1 MTIDT
6 LAPTHEELEAKC
18 PLAASLIPESI
29 WDGCLAIS
37 GHTGDALG
45 DMWTENI
52 VDNLKASYFEKQMRA
67 NELQGLGTNKAV
79 IGVGAG
85 PSLKKNE
92 DVLKELSDMCVLQHL
107 DAQPFVIIASNHM
120 YKPLLEKKIY
130 PHFVMLIDGGDAV
143 YDQLCKDVPKNDK
156 TMLLAPLQIHPSIA
170 ESWTKQGREIVWCNS
185 LDEKKMELYQE
196 HTGDDPKKVGL
207 EFGGNVLNCMW
218 AASLRF
224 FKSTVFMAVG
234 NDLCFPRIDSLKER
248 RKSYYATGNYEVNIK
263 NLRDEARSEFA
274 WMGFNLKR
282 SGIFGSDN
290 KSVGTYVDFEVVNMS
305 HTLFTYKMWLESQV
319 ILNAEAPKAWHYY
332 NCSEAGVLGV
342 MSKGEGKEELAKE
355 DNWYLLDSHPLIGKR
370 YHTRKLE
377 DAAWQFLLAKE
388 ALANEA
394 ARGIPTDARSAEI
407 LHHPTSTAPHAEQR
421 TKQTKIIH

>member
-1 MTIDT
+1 V
-6 LAPTHEELEAKC
+6 KY
-18 PLAASLIPESI
+18 PLAADLISETI
-29 WDGCLAIS
+29 WDGIHAVNKKTTSSLS
-37 GHTGDALG
+37 G
-45 DMWTENI
+45 MWNENLES
-52 VDNLKASYFEKQMRA
+52 NLKASYFEKQMRA

-107 DAQPFVIIASNHM
+107 DAQPFIIIASNHM

-156 TMLLAPLQIHPSIA
+156 TMLLVPLQIHPRIA
-170 ESWTKQGREIVWCNS
+170 EGWTKQGRAIVWCNS
-185 LDEKKMELYQE
+185 FDEDKMEIYRK
-196 HTGDDPKKVGL
+196 HTGDDPEKIAL

-234 NDLCFPRIDSLKER
+234 NDLCFPRLKNLKER
-248 RKSYYATGNYEVNIK
+248 RRGYYATGDYEINIK

-274 WMGFNLKR
+274 WMGFDRLVR
-282 SGIFGSDN
+282 SETVDIFGEHKLKYDLN
-290 KSVGTYVDFEVVNMS
+290 IVNMS
-305 HTLFTYKMWLESQV
+305 HTHFSYKIWLESQV
-319 ILNAEAPKAWHYY
+319 MINAEAPKAWHYF
-332 NCSEAGVLGV
+332 NCSEGGVLGV
-342 MSKGEGKEELAKE
+342 MSKGEGKEEMAKE

-377 DAAWQFLLAKE
+377 DAAWQFLQAKE

-394 ARGIPTDARSAEI
+394 VKGILTDVGSAGI
-407 LHHPTSTAPHAEQR
+407 LHHPTSTVHPVGQMS
-421 TKQTKIIH
+421 KQTKTIH

>member
-1 MTIDT
+1 V
-6 LAPTHEELEAKC
+6 KY
-18 PLAASLIPESI
+18 PLAADLISETI
-29 WDGCLAIS
+29 WDGIHAVNKKTTSSLS
-37 GHTGDALG
+37 G
-45 DMWTENI
+45 MWNENLES
-52 VDNLKASYFEKQMRA
+52 NLKASYFEKQMRA
-67 NELQGLGTNKAV
+67 NELQGLGINKAV
-79 IGVGAG
+79 IAVGAG

-107 DAQPFVIIASNHM
+107 DAQPFIIIASNHM

-156 TMLLAPLQIHPSIA
+156 TMLLVPLQIHPRIA
-170 ESWTKQGREIVWCNS
+170 EGWTKQGRAIVWCNS
-185 LDEKKMELYQE
+185 FDEDKMEIYRK
-196 HTGDDPKKVGL
+196 HTGDDPEKIAL

-234 NDLCFPRIDSLKER
+234 NDLCFPRLKNLKER
-248 RKSYYATGNYEVNIK
+248 RRGYYATGDYEINIK

-274 WMGFNLKR
+274 WMGFDRLVR
-282 SGIFGSDN
+282 SETVDIFGEHKLKYDLN
-290 KSVGTYVDFEVVNMS
+290 IVNMS
-305 HTLFTYKMWLESQV
+305 HTHFSYKIWLESQV
-319 ILNAEAPKAWHYY
+319 MINAEAPKAWHYF
-332 NCSEAGVLGV
+332 NCSEGGVLGV
-342 MSKGEGKEELAKE
+342 MSKGEGKEEMAKE

-377 DAAWQFLLAKE
+377 DAAWQFLQAKE

-394 ARGIPTDARSAEI
+394 VQGILTDVRG
-407 LHHPTSTAPHAEQR
+407 QGV
-421 TKQTKIIH
+421 II